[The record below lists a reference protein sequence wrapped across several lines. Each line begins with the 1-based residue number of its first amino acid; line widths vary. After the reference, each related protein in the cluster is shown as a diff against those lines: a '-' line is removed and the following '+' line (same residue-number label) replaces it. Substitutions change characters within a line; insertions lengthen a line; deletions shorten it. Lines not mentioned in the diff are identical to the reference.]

1 MTAPTN
7 PNIYHSGPSR
17 KIFCSYAALAI
28 LSTPTV
34 NRTMA
39 KITMAVTGASYGI
52 AITATER
59 AMAAAPMAI

>member
-1 MTAPTN
+1 MP
-7 PNIYHSGPSR
+7 
-17 KIFCSYAALAI
+17 LAI